1 MTCDYARLAIQ
12 NQGGG
17 DKLLGGKTMEFVAAG
32 VLVLVFIV
40 GILFVSYKK

>member
-1 MTCDYARLAIQ
+1 M
-12 NQGGG
+12 
-17 DKLLGGKTMEFVAAG
+17 GGKTMEFVAAG